1 MFSLVIARAHLAPRS
16 NAPQAPRTRRRR
28 IVPRTSRAAAS
39 VSDFFRHDQRRRLFM
54 SGSALETS
62 ASSTASSSRLPAMS
76 ALRGSTMVERMS
88 QSGRLGPDTST
99 TQDTATCR
107 RRSAKRDVNFHSIT
121 EPSCGFPPYFPRISP
136 LRWRAIRENLSDMK
150 LGHFKRQKTAT
161 RSHELQQAV
170 HDNSWGLSDRVLLER
185 MHGSDE

>member
-1 MFSLVIARAHLAPRS
+1 
-16 NAPQAPRTRRRR
+16 
-28 IVPRTSRAAAS
+28 
-39 VSDFFRHDQRRRLFM
+39 M

-107 RRSAKRDVNFHSIT
+107 RRSAKRDVNFHSIN

-136 LRWRAIRENLSDMK
+136 LRWRAIRENLPDMN
-150 LGHFKRQKTAT
+150 LGHSKRQKTAK
-161 RSHELQQAV
+161 RSHEHRQVARD
-170 HDNSWGLSDRVLLER
+170 HTSGLSDRVLLER
-185 MHGSDE
+185 MQASGVADTVDVALCEKPYELPSPTIWSAKNSVNCRLLSNFKSGLTVKIRNRMTK

>member
-39 VSDFFRHDQRRRLFM
+39 GSDFFRHDQRRRLFM

-107 RRSAKRDVNFHSIT
+107 RQ
-121 EPSCGFPPYFPRISP
+121 P
-136 LRWRAIRENLSDMK
+136 
-150 LGHFKRQKTAT
+150 
-161 RSHELQQAV
+161 
-170 HDNSWGLSDRVLLER
+170 VLLMPVASFYLLFSPKIDCATSRSRCSKASANCSSSPELIPSSR
-185 MHGSDE
+185 PRTRHVETVRSTSASIWIAPFLSSLK